1 MKQAILQSA
10 QWPRGVTVGAPEE
23 LYFRAEPRSSWIFDP
38 AGSIKA
44 PPVSGGETTLD
55 FSTFFGALSL
65 SSWCGAA
72 GLDAITV
79 ELRFRGS
86 GTLKIC
92 EDNGYEESALLWE
105 QRVSS
110 EGEVLRV
117 TLDGLKSRRG
127 ILYPAFSL
135 QSGDVLEFFDLRYST
150 SIAPVHTPR
159 LAIVM
164 PTFKRERYALKNI
177 QLIRDELLGHDPVP
191 CKLFVID
198 NGQSLEMEP
207 CEGVQLIPNRNF
219 GGSGGFARGLLE
231 VGSDPTAEPYTH
243 VLFCDDD
250 VLIDPQ
256 AIRRVLALLGYVGS
270 DVVVSGGM
278 LKMGSKNVLHEKSA
292 NVVGMQFS
300 SNKSNSDLTEQEAVA
315 RYDEGTFSTFCGWWF
330 VCYPLGRDSERFLPA
345 PYFVGWDD
353 VEMGLRCN
361 RMSLRTMSL
370 LGVAIWHEEFEKKD
384 VNWRWYYH
392 TRNGLVTALFY
403 QGGLRAL
410 AQTWVEIMNALL
422 TYRYERA
429 EFMIDGL
436 KAVMQGPDALSKL
449 SADDLHATL
458 LKRQQNHF
466 TDVSRLVV
474 PDRYLAKRKPS
485 FLRRWSARLTMNGHV
500 LPNWFFRSADE
511 PSHAGWVVENL
522 HSRTLT
528 RIFRCP
534 KVVYYE
540 PTTGKGII
548 CSIDKSRYYKLFGR
562 LMRVWLLAL
571 LALPGLRK
579 SWRGA
584 HRELTSARFWRR
596 YLGLQG
602 A

>member
-1 MKQAILQSA
+1 MSRTVLQSA
-10 QWPRGVTVGAPEE
+10 QWPRGVTVGAPEA
-23 LYFRAEPRSSWIFDP
+23 LYFRAEPRANWIFDP
-38 AGSIKA
+38 AGGLKA
-44 PPVSGGETTLD
+44 PPVASGEATLD

-65 SSWCGAA
+65 TSWCGAA
-72 GLDAITV
+72 GLDAITI

-92 EDNGYEESALLWE
+92 EDNGYEESTLLWE

-110 EGEVLRV
+110 EGELLSV

-127 ILYPAFSL
+127 ILYPVFSL
-135 QSGDVLEFFDLRYST
+135 QSGDSLEFYELHYST
-150 SIAPVHTPR
+150 AAAPLARPR

-198 NGQSLEMEP
+198 NGQSLDMP
-207 CEGVQLIPNRNF
+207 ACEGVEVIRNRNF
-219 GGSGGFARGLLE
+219 GGSGGFARGVLE
-231 VGSDPTAEPYTH
+231 VNADKVAEPYTH

-256 AIRRVLALLGYVGS
+256 AIRRVLALLAYVGN
-270 DVVVSGGM
+270 DVIVSGGM
-278 LKMGSKNVLHEKSA
+278 LKMGSKNVLHEKSS
-292 NVVGMQFS
+292 NVVGMYFS

-330 VCYPLGRDSERFLPA
+330 VCYPLGHDAERFLPV

-392 TRNGLVTALFY
+392 TRNGLITALVY
-403 QGGLRAL
+403 EGGLRAL
-410 AQTWVEIMNALL
+410 GQSWVEIMNALL

-436 KAVMQGPDALSKL
+436 KAVMEGPDALQAL
-449 SADDLHATL
+449 SADDLHAQLT
-458 LKRQQNHF
+458 KRQQNHF
-466 TDVSRLVV
+466 TDVGRLVV

-485 FLRRWSARLTMNGHV
+485 FIRRWCARLSMNGHV
-500 LPNWFFRSADE
+500 LPAFVFRSAAE

-540 PTTGKGII
+540 PTTGKGIV
-548 CSIDKSRYYKLFGR
+548 CSIDKPRYFRLFGR
-562 LMRVWLLAL
+562 LMHVWLIAL
-571 LALPGLRK
+571 LQLPGLRQR
-579 SWRGA
+579 WRRG
-584 HRELTSARFWRR
+584 HRQLISADFWRR
-596 YLGLQG
+596 YLGLKP